1 MEIMRVENG
10 PNADYF
16 CVGIQNRGSRAL
28 RIAGVQEDSDYKDP
42 IAITSTDDNYDFLWL
57 SGKKPYFINIAYIE
71 CVVGE
76 WNKDRTQCGV
86 RIFLRSGNSVW
97 TADGE
102 DVLGTLYG
110 DDAAEFFKKVAAKG
124 DD

>member
-1 MEIMRVENG
+1 MLEAGDHLDVYLPNG
-10 PNADYF
+10 VD
-16 CVGIQNRGSRAL
+16 VGDVKISNYNDEPL
-28 RIAGVQEDSDYKDP
+28 
-42 IAITSTDDNYDFLWL
+42 AITSTDDNYDFLWL

-76 WNKDRTQCGV
+76 WNKDRTQYGV

-97 TADGE
+97 TADGA
-102 DVLGTLYG
+102 DVLETLYG

>member
-1 MEIMRVENG
+1 MEVMKVKTDPDWPLDVSVSNG
-10 PNADYF
+10 T
-16 CVGIQNRGSRAL
+16 IL
-28 RIAGVQEDSDYKDP
+28 RISGVNDIDRLNGDERYP
-42 IAITSTDDNYDFLWL
+42 IAITSEFLWI
-57 SGKKPYFINIAYIE
+57 SGKKPYFINTAYIE

-76 WNKDRTQCGV
+76 WNKDRTQSGV

-97 TADGE
+97 TADGA

>member
-1 MEIMRVENG
+1 MEVRNEQGTKFHVRLAGIT
-10 PNADYF
+10 ADEQP
-16 CVGIQNRGSRAL
+16 VPV
-28 RIAGVQEDSDYKDP
+28 RISTDDDNP

-57 SGKKPYFINIAYIE
+57 SGKKPYFVNIAYIE

-76 WNKDRTQCGV
+76 WNKDRTQYGV

-97 TADGE
+97 TADGVK
-102 DVLGTLYG
+102 VLKKLYG
-110 DDAAEFFKKVAAKG
+110 DKAAEFSKEVAAKG

>member
-1 MEIMRVENG
+1 MLESG
-10 PNADYF
+10 DYLN
-16 CVGIQNRGSRAL
+16 VGISFPTGEAAL
-28 RIAGVQEDSDYKDP
+28 RIKCDDDHP
-42 IAITSTDDNYDFLWL
+42 LLITSTDDNYDFLWL

-76 WNKDRTQCGV
+76 WNKDRTQYGV

-97 TADGE
+97 TADGA
-102 DVLGTLYG
+102 DVLETLYG

>member
-1 MEIMRVENG
+1 MEVMRVVNG
-10 PNADYF
+10 PNDDCF
-16 CVGIQNRGSRAL
+16 RVGIHNSCNVPL
-28 RIAGVQEDSDYKDP
+28 KITGVEEDSAYNDP

-76 WNKDRTQCGV
+76 WNKDRTQYGV

-97 TADGE
+97 TADGA
-102 DVLGTLYG
+102 DVLETLYG